1 MGKVYWKIT
10 NSAWFGDKILR
21 DALVL
26 FRGMNT
32 ARNGLYFFKATIS
45 DKQMVIFVLRVC
57 YVSFGRQ
64 AMKPWLLD
72 SDTVQVPASGPG
84 GSSPRWRDCSHAWR
98 LAVFSWGLDGL
109 RYVSYI
115 PFKVKLEADQQTSFI
130 QLQNQSL
137 GLYHAQIP
145 ARAPDSSRVPVASVF
160 REFFRRWV
168 TSRLRLEYKFNWV
181 QDSCELHAA

>member
-1 MGKVYWKIT
+1 MRNDGFNHLFSGAHFMGKVYWKIT

-98 LAVFSWGLDGL
+98 LAVFFMGVGW
-109 RYVSYI
+109 
-115 PFKVKLEADQQTSFI
+115 
-130 QLQNQSL
+130 
-137 GLYHAQIP
+137 AQICIIHPFQSETWSRPTNQLHP
-145 ARAPDSSRVPVASVF
+145 ASKSEPRSVPCPNPCQSP
-160 REFFRRWV
+160 R
-168 TSRLRLEYKFNWV
+168 
-181 QDSCELHAA
+181 

>member
-1 MGKVYWKIT
+1 
-10 NSAWFGDKILR
+10 
-21 DALVL
+21 
-26 FRGMNT
+26 
-32 ARNGLYFFKATIS
+32 
-45 DKQMVIFVLRVC
+45 
-57 YVSFGRQ
+57 
-64 AMKPWLLD
+64 
-72 SDTVQVPASGPG
+72 
-84 GSSPRWRDCSHAWR
+84 
-98 LAVFSWGLDGL
+98 LDGL

-115 PFKVKLEADQQTSFI
+115 PLKVKLEADQQTSFI

-181 QDSCELHAA
+181 QDSCDLHAAYWFTGSCPTMIFNGPTMPHGPWFSRR